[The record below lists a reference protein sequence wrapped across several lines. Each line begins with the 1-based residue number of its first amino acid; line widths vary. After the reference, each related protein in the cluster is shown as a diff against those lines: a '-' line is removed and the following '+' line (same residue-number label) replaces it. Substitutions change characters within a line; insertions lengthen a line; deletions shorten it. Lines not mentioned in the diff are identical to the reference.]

1 MLQDVNGRK
10 RADRDRALKG
20 GVLRGIPV
28 GLRTRIE
35 TFIEKAPIPLED
47 RVRFQQFTVLVLL
60 GVPTMVAYGLFNLVK
75 GYHVL
80 AAVIFVSAFG
90 LSVGL
95 YALGRMERGISVY
108 RINAVVYCVLLIY
121 MLVIGGVGGSKILWM
136 YTFPLIAVFLVGKRE
151 GIVWAGAML
160 FLGGA
165 LMIGAVPGVSVFP
178 YPRDFQIRFVSTYA
192 IVAAM
197 AFWFEHFRE
206 TYRAGMEAKWREL
219 EQEKAKSQE
228 SEKGLK
234 KAQQFANVGSWTW
247 QIQSNRFE
255 GSDQLW
261 RIFGIDEDGLT
272 GDLGE
277 VITRSI
283 HPDDRA
289 AVEQTAMSVVREK
302 KTTSLE
308 FRVLRSD
315 RTERTVWT
323 EVGEPILDD
332 AGQPAV
338 LRGTV
343 QDITERRRVER
354 KQVLMAAM
362 LDATP
367 GFVGF
372 ADAEDNRVLYV
383 NPAGREMVGIR
394 PQEDVTRFKV
404 FDFHPEWTNTLLRD
418 ECIPTA
424 GRDGVWVG
432 ENAFLDRDG
441 REIPVLMVLL
451 AHKSPKGEVEQI
463 STVSIDMTARKRAE
477 EEKQNLQSQLQQAM
491 KMEAV
496 GRLAGGIA
504 HDFNNILTAI
514 TGNLSL
520 ALMDLS
526 PSDPS
531 TRMLIEAKTAS
542 ERAARL
548 TQQLLA
554 FSRRQIIDPKTLDLN
569 DVIAGL
575 KSMLSRLIGENIVL
589 RTVPGLGLGPVK
601 ADPGQ
606 IEQILANLVVN
617 ARDATPDGG
626 TLSIETANADLDEDY
641 CARHPDAS
649 PGRFV
654 MLAVT
659 DTGHGMSEEVSKQ
672 AFEPFFTTK
681 PQGSGTGLG
690 LSTIYGAVR
699 QSEGFIEVHSEEG
712 KGTTFRIFLPRAQEE
727 LEDSKTRSD
736 EGPAVLAQGTETVL
750 VVEDEEIV
758 RNLCIRFLK
767 RLGYTVLHASDGE
780 DALAKAKEYGGRVD
794 LLMTDVVMPGMNG
807 RELADQLVAIHPETK
822 VLLTSGYT
830 ESTIVHQG
838 VLDEGLAFIGKPY
851 SISDLAGKVREV
863 LDQVGSVG

>member
-1 MLQDVNGRK
+1 M
-10 RADRDRALKG
+10 
-20 GVLRGIPV
+20 
-28 GLRTRIE
+28 LRTRIE
-35 TFIEKAPIPLED
+35 RFIEKAPILSRD
-47 RVRFQQFTVLVLL
+47 RVRFQQFTVFVLL
-60 GVPTMVAYGLFNLVK
+60 GVPTMAAYGLYNLVK
-75 GYHVL
+75 GEYVL
-80 AAVIFVSAFG
+80 SLVIFVSAFG

-95 YALGRMERGISVY
+95 FALGRMERGVFVY
-108 RINAVVYCVLLIY
+108 RFNALVYCVLLIY
-121 MLVIGGVGGSKILWM
+121 MLIIGGVGGSKILWM

-151 GIVWAGAML
+151 GISWAGGML
-160 FLGGA
+160 LLGGA
-165 LMIGAVPGVSVFP
+165 LMIGVVPGVSVYP
-178 YPRDFQIRFVSTYA
+178 YPRDFQIRFFSTYA
-192 IVAAM
+192 IVAAI

-206 TYRAGMEAKWREL
+206 TYRAGMEAKWQEL
-219 EQEKAKSQE
+219 EQEKAKSQA

-247 QIQSNRFE
+247 HIQSKRLE

-261 RIFGIDEDGLT
+261 RIFGIDQDGFA
-272 GDLGE
+272 GDLSE

-283 HPDDRA
+283 HPDDRE
-289 AVEQTAMSVVREK
+289 AVEQATLFAMREK
-302 KTTSLE
+302 KATSIE
-308 FRVLRSD
+308 CRVLHPD
-315 RTERTVWT
+315 GTARTVCA
-323 EVGEPILDD
+323 EVGEPIVDD

-343 QDITERRRVER
+343 QDITERRRVEQN
-354 KQVLMAAM
+354 QVLMAAM

-372 ADAEDNRVLYV
+372 ADAEDTRILYV
-383 NPAGREMVGIR
+383 NPAGRKMVGIR
-394 PQEDVTRFKV
+394 PQEDVTRFKIC
-404 FDFHPEWTNTLLRD
+404 DLHPEWTNTLLRN

-424 GRDGVWVG
+424 IRDGVWVG

-451 AHKSPKGEVEQI
+451 AHKSPKGKVEQI
-463 STVSIDMTARKRAE
+463 STVSIDMTDRKRVE
-477 EEKQNLQSQLQQAM
+477 EEKQNLQIQLQQAM

-496 GRLAGGIA
+496 GRLAGGVA

-514 TGNLSL
+514 GGNLSL

-531 TRMLIEAKTAS
+531 TRMLIEAKAAS

-554 FSRRQIIDPKTLDLN
+554 FSRRQIIEPKTLDLN

-575 KSMLSRLIGENIVL
+575 KSMLSRLIAENIVL
-589 RTVPGLGLGPVK
+589 RIVPGHGLGPVK

-617 ARDATPDGG
+617 ARDAMPDGG

-659 DTGHGMSEEVSKQ
+659 DTGHGMSEEVRKQ
-672 AFEPFFTTK
+672 IFEPFFTTK
-681 PQGSGTGLG
+681 PRGSGTGLG

-699 QSEGFIEVHSEEG
+699 QSEGSIEVDSEEG
-712 KGTTFRIFLPRAQEE
+712 KETTFRIFLPRAQEE
-727 LEDSKTRSD
+727 LKVSKTRSD
-736 EGPAVLAQGTETVL
+736 EGSAALAQGAETVL

-758 RNLCIRFLK
+758 RNLCIRFLE

-780 DALAKAKEYGGRVD
+780 DALAKANEHDGRID

-807 RELADQLVAIHPETK
+807 RELAGKLVAIHPETK

-830 ESTIVHQG
+830 EDVIVHHG

-863 LDQVGSVG
+863 LDQVGSSG